1 MVAVAIRQEYGPT
14 LGQLLSPRWRG
25 ASRLTQALAIACA
38 LALVALVGAAAVS
51 LLNASYS
58 HGGRVPFSF
67 SYRSMQRVAPEGEEF
82 VRVERDYGDGRLE
95 DSFAVSPLLLPPYS
109 GALSG
114 ELALYATGYIQ
125 ALSRRAT
132 RFALRGEGKTKVNGL
147 PAYDVFYSAEVQG
160 HTMYGRNVLLVPER
174 PGARAGVT
182 IVMLTAPKANAQ
194 VTSSLLVA
202 TVGVLSR
209 PFTTFTLN

>member
-1 MVAVAIRQEYGPT
+1 MAVAIRQEYGPT
-14 LGQLLSPRWRG
+14 LGQLLSPRWRA
-25 ASRLTQALAIACA
+25 ASWLTRAVAITCA
-38 LALVALVGAAAVS
+38 VALVALAGTAALS

-58 HGGRVPFSF
+58 HGGPVPFSF
-67 SYRSMQRVAPEGEEF
+67 SYRSMQRAAPEGGEF
-82 VRVERDYGDGRLE
+82 VRVERRYGDGRLE

-114 ELALYATGYIQ
+114 ELGLYATGYIQ
-125 ALSRRAT
+125 ALARRDT

-147 PAYDVFYSAEVQG
+147 PAYDVFYSADVQG
-160 HTMYGRNVLLVPER
+160 HTIYGRDVLLVPER
-174 PGARAGVT
+174 PRARAGVT
-182 IVMLTAPKANAQ
+182 IQMLTAPKANAQ